1 MTGGFCAMTSV
12 GAISNLNFIHA
23 FSLGVLGVL
32 GGTLFLFSKIED
44 ETHLRFDPTLLFV
57 SDDPT

>member
-1 MTGGFCAMTSV
+1 MTSV